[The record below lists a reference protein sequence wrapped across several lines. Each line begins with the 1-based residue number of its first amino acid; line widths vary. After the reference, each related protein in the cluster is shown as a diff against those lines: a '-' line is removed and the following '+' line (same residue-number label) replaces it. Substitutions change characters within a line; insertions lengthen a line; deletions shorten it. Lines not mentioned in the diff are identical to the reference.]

1 MLMIMAAAIST
12 TSINGDR
19 VADDQEIRLTVQR
32 LARRI
37 RSMQSDESVTEGQ
50 RSVLFALAN
59 EGPQTLG
66 SLSEHERVTPPSMN
80 RTVNALVKSGL
91 VTKVGAPDDR
101 RKVTLDLSDAGRTFI
116 VSTRAKR
123 DAWFTTQLAKLTPE
137 QRAIVDQ
144 SAAILREIADS

>member
-1 MLMIMAAAIST
+1 MPT
-12 TSINGDR
+12 
-19 VADDQEIRLTVQR
+19 DDQEIRLTIQR

-59 EGPQTLG
+59 NGQQTLG

-80 RTVNALVKSGL
+80 RTINALVEAGL
-91 VTKVGAPDDR
+91 VTRVGAADDG
-101 RKVTLDLSDAGRTFI
+101 RKVTIDLSDEGRQFI
-116 VSTRAKR
+116 EETRRKR
-123 DAWFTTQLAKLTPE
+123 DTWFTKQLAGLTPQ
-137 QRAIVDQ
+137 QREIIDQ